1 MIRVHVPIDVGTVT
15 ATASSAFALATPIR
29 VDRLIALA
37 VGQSCGERAPEEKR
51 ARHVRATLEGFRAC
65 SGIVVALFFAACTAL
80 LAVYRINKAM
90 THQIA
95 DELAERRRRLATA

>member
-1 MIRVHVPIDVGTVT
+1 VIRVHVPIDVGTVT

-51 ARHVRATLEGFRAC
+51 ARHVRATLEGFRA
-65 SGIVVALFFAACTAL
+65 GKFVVDIDGRLFNRPDAIVVCAGVATLRFFLREPARRERRTAL
-80 LAVYRINKAM
+80 
-90 THQIA
+90 
-95 DELAERRRRLATA
+95 